1 MERMNH
7 LKRVMAWVMTA
18 AMLVSSCPTTAIAD
32 EVVSQVQKPVAQTLR
47 SGETYGSLQEAY
59 EAEFETTTDETHM
72 SFADR
77 VRDVEKNGK
86 DTLIYANLRPAQNAA
101 QWKTGEVVPFTLSMT
116 FQLATNLTEYRAF
129 DLNSMTFDEYI
140 RYRPFDSYDD
150 IKLQISAP
158 GNLRISA
165 TDNGGW
171 TDTLNVDSVQSVVP
185 ADGSNAVTLNYT
197 FFGRMIDN
205 GVHAD
210 GDPITPT
217 VSLSASITPKMHYY
231 DKNGEEKVHAGT
243 PIDYRATIHTNA
255 FQNAAKA
262 KTWDVQNE
270 AVTYTVNGDEVT
282 FTYQVRTGALG
293 TQGEILRQN
302 SDYVDKGVL
311 DLSGYTLQETIQP
324 VAGKN
329 GAKVYPKQ
337 ATVTLGDSAYT
348 CDIVENGDGT
358 RSLVMPAN
366 GGNTIHNTAAL
377 DGDNT
382 VHPSVYAYNNYTVNL
397 IYDRADFE
405 LDCDDERLDDVAF
418 KGLGVTLD
426 STLNYTVYGDSDK
439 KTADS
444 SKTLYYHFVRQGG
457 YILPEQ
463 YVKLAADVADRTAYS
478 GSDAVFAIY
487 KASEVTP
494 NEKGELVLGE
504 DAKLSDQIGAFKTS
518 RELPEG
524 DYYVVR
530 TGMEA
535 GYTNVKPGDK
545 TIKIGEASYPYQ
557 LVAVKAGTKENAV
570 KAEFEDYNAQNGQF
584 ILEKKFYAPDGK
596 QNTNPSLSAEFTLTG
611 QNGRTYTVKVEN
623 EKPTTVYLPAD
634 TYTMEETGVS
644 DGFVKADNR
653 TVVIEAGS
661 QKQMTGENAVKNY
674 STEGLLNLKAHL
686 REYER
691 GDNLE
696 ADPSHYTVTITRG
709 DETEPVKQTTLDE
722 AESVYLPRFDGDGNL
737 ITYRVKV
744 VSNEQ
749 TDGLFYASSKN
760 GEGEKPEEEIQITFT
775 DDARIQNADYFF
787 IKQQELTITKRLVDV
802 SGLNKEQTWT
812 ITVQAACEAGDALP
826 SQTVK
831 LTTDGKQNEASQ
843 TLSLRGWDENGH
855 VVTYTV
861 DEAAAEGYA
870 VTYSEKSV
878 TLDDGTGKTITVTN
892 TRQVG
897 KTTFTKVGSDN
908 AILPG
913 AVYAVL
919 TKKADGKTY
928 LVGRTLTDGVLTEKT
943 PAIVDEER
951 RLTQP
956 EDVADEYRFTT
967 DADGRIEL
975 VLPVEEGTS
984 YYLQELAAPEN
995 YYLNTEL
1002 VPLTVAAG
1010 DDSRKAGQVDQRK
1023 YQLEVTKDF
1032 PDEVAN
1038 GSFATFTLY
1047 DETKQ
1052 QVGDPVTVRKPESVG
1067 VFTIPAYGKYFVRET
1082 AVSGDMM
1089 LNDKEFGPLTYSEK
1103 DRADNQ
1109 TVPNKA
1115 NVGSLTVELRD
1126 EKKEKL
1132 GTQPAAIDY
1141 VNAADLAKFT
1151 VSVDASN
1158 LAEDSY
1164 AYRALL
1170 KTGFVLDETTNTL
1183 VYAGKK
1189 GASRAFKLSSLPIYG
1204 DPNDKTTALTYTV
1217 KQEQAAQRYFKAEDG
1232 QQFKLDENASQTLTF
1247 ENEPKAALNVS
1258 LNYQKEYELERGNA
1272 PEYPLT
1278 GATMTLYEVKDG
1290 TLEQVESFNMT
1301 NPTATISDLHGLKHY
1316 VLVETEVPDGYCAY
1330 ESKDPD
1336 HAHRENAAYNREPH
1350 DYQDV
1355 LGNFKYVELT
1365 GEETDNQND
1374 SQSSITNYKD
1384 YV

>member
-1 MERMNH
+1 MEKMNH

-59 EAEFETTTDETHM
+59 EAEFETTDETHM

-129 DLNSMTFDEYI
+129 DLNSMMFDEGI

-150 IKLQISAP
+150 IRLQISAP

-171 TDTLNVDSVQSVVP
+171 TDTLNVDSVQSVVR

-205 GVHAD
+205 GEHAD
-210 GDPITPT
+210 GDLITPT
-217 VSLSASITPKMHYY
+217 VSLSASITPKMRYY
-231 DKNGEEKVHAGT
+231 DKNGELNDYAGT
-243 PIDYRATIHTNA
+243 PIDYQATIHTNA
-255 FQNAAKA
+255 FRNAAEA

-270 AVTYTVNGDEVT
+270 AVTHTVNGDEVT

-302 SDYVDKGVL
+302 SDYVDHGVL

-366 GGNTIHNTAAL
+366 EGNTIHNTAAL

-397 IYDRADFE
+397 IYDKADFE
-405 LDCDDERLDDVAF
+405 LDCDDERLDDAAF
-418 KGLGVTLD
+418 KGLDVTLD
-426 STLNYTVYGDSDK
+426 STLNYTVYGDGDE

-463 YVKLAADVADRTAYS
+463 YVKLAADAADRTAYS
-478 GSDAVFAIY
+478 GSDAVFEIY
-487 KASEVTP
+487 KASEVAP

-504 DAKLSDQIGAFKTS
+504 NAKLSDRIGAFETS

-545 TIKIGEASYPYQ
+545 KTIKIGEVFYPYQ
-557 LVAVKAGTKENAV
+557 LVTVKAGTEENAV

-584 ILEKKFYAPDGK
+584 ILEKKFYAPDGT
-596 QNTNPSLSAEFTLTG
+596 QDTNSSLSAEFTLTA

-623 EKPTTVYLPAD
+623 GKPTTVYLPAD

-644 DGFVKADNR
+644 DGFAKADNR
-653 TVVIEAGS
+653 IVLIEAGS
-661 QKQMTGENAVKNY
+661 QTRMTDDNAVKNY
-674 STEGLLNLKAHL
+674 STDGLLNLKAYL
-686 REYER
+686 REYEQ
-691 GDNLE
+691 GANLE
-696 ADPSHYTVTITRG
+696 ADQSHYTVTITRDG
-709 DETEPVKQTTLDE
+709 ETEPVKQTTLDE
-722 AESVYLPRFDGDGNL
+722 AESVYLPRFDGDGRL

-744 VSNEQ
+744 ESNEQ
-749 TDGLFYASSKN
+749 TDGLFYASRKN
-760 GEGEKPEEEIQITFT
+760 GEGEKPEAEIQITFT
-775 DDARIQNADYFF
+775 DNARIQNADYFF

-802 SGLNKEQTWT
+802 SGLNEEQTWT

-826 SQTVK
+826 SRTVE
-831 LTTDGKQNEASQ
+831 LTTDGEQNEASQ

-861 DEAAAEGYA
+861 VEAAAEGYA
-870 VTYSEKSV
+870 VTYSERSV
-878 TLDDGTGKTITVTN
+878 TLNDGKDKTIIVTN

-897 KTTFTKVGSDN
+897 KTTFTKAGSDN
-908 AILPG
+908 ATLPG

-919 TKKADGKTY
+919 TRKADGTTY

-943 PAIVDEER
+943 AAIVDEAG
-951 RLTQP
+951 RLIQP
-956 EDVADEYRFTT
+956 ENVADAYRFTT

-1002 VPLTVAAG
+1002 VWLTVAAG
-1010 DDSRKAGQVDQRK
+1010 GGQR
-1023 YQLEVTKDF
+1023 E
-1032 PDEVAN
+1032 
-1038 GSFATFTLY
+1038 G
-1047 DETKQ
+1047 
-1052 QVGDPVTVRKPESVG
+1052 G
-1067 VFTIPAYGKYFVRET
+1067 PAPK
-1082 AVSGDMM
+1082 
-1089 LNDKEFGPLTYSEK
+1089 
-1103 DRADNQ
+1103 
-1109 TVPNKA
+1109 
-1115 NVGSLTVELRD
+1115 
-1126 EKKEKL
+1126 
-1132 GTQPAAIDY
+1132 TQP
-1141 VNAADLAKFT
+1141 
-1151 VSVDASN
+1151 
-1158 LAEDSY
+1158 EG
-1164 AYRALL
+1164 R
-1170 KTGFVLDETTNTL
+1170 
-1183 VYAGKK
+1183 
-1189 GASRAFKLSSLPIYG
+1189 
-1204 DPNDKTTALTYTV
+1204 
-1217 KQEQAAQRYFKAEDG
+1217 
-1232 QQFKLDENASQTLTF
+1232 
-1247 ENEPKAALNVS
+1247 
-1258 LNYQKEYELERGNA
+1258 
-1272 PEYPLT
+1272 
-1278 GATMTLYEVKDG
+1278 
-1290 TLEQVESFNMT
+1290 
-1301 NPTATISDLHGLKHY
+1301 
-1316 VLVETEVPDGYCAY
+1316 
-1330 ESKDPD
+1330 
-1336 HAHRENAAYNREPH
+1336 
-1350 DYQDV
+1350 
-1355 LGNFKYVELT
+1355 
-1365 GEETDNQND
+1365 TD
-1374 SQSSITNYKD
+1374 
-1384 YV
+1384 